1 MFGVLL
7 LVFLV
12 VPFVELYVIIQVAH
26 VIGALDTIALLIIVS
41 AVGAWL
47 VKREGLGVWR
57 RAQRQIGRG
66 GVPGNEL
73 VDGVLVLF
81 AGALLLTPGFV
92 SDVLGILLLLPP
104 VRFALRG
111 YARRRLVRRV
121 DVHGFDGFDGFD
133 DPGGRGRP
141 GRPYDYDA

>member
-57 RAQRQIGRG
+57 RTQRQIGRG

-73 VDGVLVLF
+73 LDGVLVLL

-92 SDVLGILLLLPP
+92 SDALGILLLLPP

-121 DVHGFDGFDGFD
+121 DVYGFDGFD
-133 DPGGRGRP
+133 DLGRP

>member
-1 MFGVLL
+1 M
-7 LVFLV
+7 
-12 VPFVELYVIIQVAH
+12 PHRELAD
-26 VIGALDTIALLIIVS
+26 GALVLIGGTLLM
-41 AVGAWL
+41 
-47 VKREGLGVWR
+47 
-57 RAQRQIGRG
+57 
-66 GVPGNEL
+66 
-73 VDGVLVLF
+73 
-81 AGALLLTPGFV
+81 TPGFV

-121 DVHGFDGFDGFD
+121 DVYGFDGFDGFD